1 MYKIYYEKC
10 LYSLFRVDFKACSY
24 HFLSFYNVIYCVFF
38 QRLRCSK
45 HLAIEIKCL
54 EFTVKRGQNILLI
67 QFSVPSW
74 TLIMGRALNS
84 NKERRKVLSCRSFYR
99 IVFHSHTCMSII
111 GKGLKAGA
119 LALFTNFFL
128 PFLLLYRLIVSHFQS
143 NFYRVQMPGPP
154 NIE

>member
-1 MYKIYYEKC
+1 MFVVSFSIN
-10 LYSLFRVDFKACSY
+10 DFKACWY
-24 HFLSFYNVIYCVFF
+24 HFLSLYNIIYCVFF

-45 HLAIEIKCL
+45 HSAIEIKCL

-84 NKERRKVLSCRSFYR
+84 NKERRKVLLCRSFYR

-128 PFLLLYRLIVSHFQS
+128 PFLLLYRLTVSKFQS
-143 NFYRVQMPGPP
+143 DFYRVQMPGPP
-154 NIE
+154 NIEKEKRK